1 MKIDISEKWLPVYE
15 ALSSNVRI
23 KIIRMLSEK
32 PMNVKEI
39 ANKLELSSAIV
50 TMHITKLEKA
60 GVVNG
65 ERTRSKG
72 GVQKICSLIV
82 NDIQIQFPNKEE
94 DELLY
99 HEHNV
104 SVGHYT
110 DFEATPTCGL
120 ATLEKIIGCF
130 DDARYFLDPQRVDA
144 KILWFTE
151 GFLEYKLPNY
161 LLASQEPRE
170 LQISMEIGSEAPGA
184 NKNWPS
190 DISFIFNGVKI
201 GQWTS
206 PGDFADMKGKYTPS
220 WWSQGVNQYGM
231 LKLLK
236 INDEGAFIDGERL
249 SDVKLKDLDIRNKQ
263 WSFKLQVEKEAK
275 HMGGLTLFG
284 KGFGNYDQDINFKL
298 YYDN

>member
-1 MKIDISEKWLPVYE
+1 
-15 ALSSNVRI
+15 
-23 KIIRMLSEK
+23 
-32 PMNVKEI
+32 
-39 ANKLELSSAIV
+39 
-50 TMHITKLEKA
+50 MHITKLEKA
-60 GVVNG
+60 GIIKG

-72 GVQKICSLIV
+72 GVQKICSLITD
-82 NDIQIQFPNKEE
+82 NIQIDFPPRKE
-94 DELLY
+94 DQVNY

-110 DFEATPTCGL
+110 DFEVTPTCGL
-120 ATLEKIIGCF
+120 ATVDKIIGCF

-161 LLASQEPRE
+161 LLTTQEPTE

-190 DISFIFNGVKI
+190 DISFIFNGIKL

-206 PGDFADMKGKYTPS
+206 PGDFADMKGKFTPA
-220 WWSQGVNQYGM
+220 WWSKDVNQYGM

-236 INDEGAFIDGERL
+236 INEEGTFIDGEKL
-249 SDVKLKDLDIRNKQ
+249 SEVKLKDLDIRNKQ
-263 WSFKLQVEKEAK
+263 WSFRLQVEKEAQ
-275 HMGGLTLFG
+275 HIGGLTLFG
-284 KGFGNYDQDINFKL
+284 KGFGNYDQDIIFRL
-298 YYDN
+298 YYNK